1 MALTPEFI
9 SAVSAGNLLRV
20 RIMLKDSLLVDKR
33 FYQFKEMRTYAE
45 GRGVNFW
52 MEKTEELE
60 IAPKEEWN
68 LDLMNLELTRL
79 VNDFTKERLVYC
91 QGLIEKVYG
100 ITPYPAQ
107 SYAQQPTSTPARN
120 VQQTYVNQQYSQPH
134 PLRTMSGN
142 SADYDNI
149 IRGASAINRILRG
162 NKSPEGNR
170 IWWDNDIEAILAAAK
185 KISAACENIKS
196 RRG

>member
-9 SAVSAGNLLRV
+9 SAVSARNLLRV

-45 GRGVNFW
+45 GRGINFW

-60 IAPKEEWN
+60 IAPKTEWN
-68 LDLMNLELTRL
+68 TEIMNLELTRL

-91 QGLIEKVYG
+91 QSIIEKVYG
-100 ITPYPAQ
+100 ITPYPDQAYQQQTAPAQ
-107 SYAQQPTSTPARN
+107 VRP
-120 VQQTYVNQQYSQPH
+120 VQQTTVNCQNSQTPSAR
-134 PLRTMSGN
+134 PVSSNGN
-142 SADYDNI
+142 EYNSI
-149 IRGASAINRILRG
+149 LKGASEINRILRD
-162 NKSPEGNR
+162 NKSPTGDR
-170 IWWDNDIEAILAAAK
+170 TWTYSDINAILDAAK